1 MFNRK
6 ELFRRVA
13 IIGVGFMGTSL
24 GLAIKK
30 KGLAREVIGIGRQ
43 ETSLRQATDLGAINE
58 GTMDFNKGT
67 LGADLIILATP
78 VNTILDYIDLLG
90 KENRRGCMVTDLGST
105 KFAI

>member
-13 IIGVGFMGTSL
+13 IVGVGFMGASL

-43 ETSLRQATDLGAINE
+43 ETSLKQAKA
-58 GTMDFNKGT
+58 
-67 LGADLIILATP
+67 
-78 VNTILDYIDLLG
+78 LDR
-90 KENRRGCMVTDLGST
+90 KSVV
-105 KFAI
+105 

>member
-13 IIGVGFMGTSL
+13 IVGVGFMGASL

-43 ETSLRQATDLGAINE
+43 ETSLREAKDWGPSMRGPWILI
-58 GTMDFNKGT
+58 KGSSVR
-67 LGADLIILATP
+67 I
-78 VNTILDYIDLLG
+78 
-90 KENRRGCMVTDLGST
+90 
-105 KFAI
+105 